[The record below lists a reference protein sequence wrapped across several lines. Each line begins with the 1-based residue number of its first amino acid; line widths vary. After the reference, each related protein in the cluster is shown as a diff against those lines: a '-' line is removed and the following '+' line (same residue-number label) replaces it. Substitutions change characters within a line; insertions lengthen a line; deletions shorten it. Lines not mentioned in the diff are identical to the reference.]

1 MDGTAN
7 KASNCDSEKQEP
19 PPCLSKKSFYF
30 VRRTK
35 TVPLWLAFGSKE
47 NRYRKDLRKK
57 VMKPD
62 FTATKGRHAQ
72 NKNRERERGDV
83 EPGGAGPRAMI

>member
-7 KASNCDSEKQEP
+7 EASNCDSEKQKP
-19 PPCLSKKSFYF
+19 PPCLSKKSFCL
-30 VRRTK
+30 VKRTK
-35 TVPLWLAFGSKE
+35 TAPLWLAFRSKE
-47 NRYRKDLRKK
+47 NCYRKDLRKK
-57 VMKPD
+57 AMNPD

-83 EPGGAGPRAMI
+83 EPRGARPRAVI